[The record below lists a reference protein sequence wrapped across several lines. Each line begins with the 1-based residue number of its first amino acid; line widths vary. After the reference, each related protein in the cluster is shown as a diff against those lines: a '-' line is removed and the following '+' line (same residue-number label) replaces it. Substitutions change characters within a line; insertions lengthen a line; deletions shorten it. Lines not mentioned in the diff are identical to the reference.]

1 MITISNPDSVAPP
14 VGSYSHLAIV
24 KAGTDLLFVAGQVGM
39 RPDGSVPV
47 DVNEQYRQSLKN
59 ILAILASEGCG
70 SDDIV
75 KLNTFVVEP
84 LSLESIREIR
94 LELLGKSKPP
104 STLIYVPNLASP
116 EFLVEIEAIAARAA
130 QKGSPN

>member
-75 KLNTFVVEP
+75 KLK
-84 LSLESIREIR
+84 SIREIR